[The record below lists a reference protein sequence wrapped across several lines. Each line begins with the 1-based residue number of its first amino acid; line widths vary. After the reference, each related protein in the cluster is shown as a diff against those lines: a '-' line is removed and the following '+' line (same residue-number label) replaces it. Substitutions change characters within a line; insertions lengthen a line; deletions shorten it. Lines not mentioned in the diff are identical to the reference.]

1 MGKLK
6 IREHMTTK
14 EKRMALEAALL
25 LGFQAEASVFPVAG
39 PKGEISVPENEEE
52 LKALYHISSSE
63 LPEGYE
69 PVKGHPEPMF
79 DLDFRK
85 EKGLETVFCKGPFL
99 KDKDFDLLPDKLD
112 VKIILPENA
121 DVSTMI
127 AACNIAFRLGME
139 TTGYEGGILADA
151 DYCGNAIILEDGDRA
166 EMTLEETDEAV
177 RVHLKGRGADLE
189 TLSALICEK
198 FPGMGGFRQFR
209 DVMME
214 MCDDAVLRNANGQIA
229 ALKAWKQKEEGAY
242 TVYGSP
248 ELSDKQK
255 ALFEN
260 VIFENYKAGR
270 KAYEKYTSCRGKWRR
285 LKRSWKNMFSR
296 L

>member
-69 PVKGHPEPMF
+69 PAKGHPEPMF

-151 DYCGNAIILEDGDRA
+151 DYCGKIGRA
-166 EMTLEETDEAV
+166 HV
-177 RVHLKGRGADLE
+177 
-189 TLSALICEK
+189 
-198 FPGMGGFRQFR
+198 
-209 DVMME
+209 
-214 MCDDAVLRNANGQIA
+214 
-229 ALKAWKQKEEGAY
+229 
-242 TVYGSP
+242 
-248 ELSDKQK
+248 
-255 ALFEN
+255 
-260 VIFENYKAGR
+260 
-270 KAYEKYTSCRGKWRR
+270 
-285 LKRSWKNMFSR
+285 
-296 L
+296 